1 MPARASALLVSA
13 ALALAFVRPAWAQNA
28 PINADVLA
36 AMGKAQEAAGRDD
49 CAGVLQALDPVVSAL
64 EPGEPRILV
73 QRMRL
78 LCLGA
83 EGRAGEL
90 PAVQKE
96 LARALPRDGMVQAIG
111 VLIAAD
117 ENRFTDAA
125 DQIATI
131 ADTSPQ
137 SLHVLTG
144 AAVRAISMK
153 LAEDH
158 ADEARSR
165 MLIALARADWEPAD
179 IPELRIG
186 FAEGAIDA
194 LIDQGEAAEAEG
206 LLDRI
211 DQPELLSS
219 MVIDRHYAKLW
230 PAIEARLGPASAT
243 SVDRFAR
250 DKLAAFGD
258 SPDSEAALRDA
269 SSAMLLLG
277 RYQDVLDLTDNVR
290 VTDGISREAVRTIL
304 YRARALAAL
313 RRDDEVDKL
322 LAPFTTID
330 LRRAPA
336 ASTVLVSYAEFLDEI
351 GRPAQA
357 LSVARDAR
365 AKAGDLLTDLG
376 KRWLDRTEICA
387 LSSLGRTAEVNS
399 AIQAIK
405 QHADQNQSAAIE
417 ALLCAKRDVEASR
430 LTIKAFEDND
440 AAGDLLLQFQ
450 PAASHWAPAPSRL
463 RDLWT
468 SFLTRPE
475 IRAAFERKGRILP
488 RSYWPDPHPR
498 PIPRR
503 PRNGA
508 TLT

>member
-1 MPARASALLVSA
+1 MPARAFGSALSA
-13 ALALAFVRPAWAQNA
+13 AL
-28 PINADVLA
+28 VLA
-36 AMGKAQEAAGRDD
+36 LSAPAQAQAAELDAHVVTAIGKAQEAASRED
-49 CAGVLQALDPVVSAL
+49 CAAVLRALDPVVPAL

-83 EGRAGEL
+83 EGRAQEL
-90 PAVQKE
+90 PPVQQE
-96 LARALPRDGMVQAIG
+96 LAKVMPRDGVVKAIG

-117 ENRFTDAA
+117 ENRFIEAA

-131 ADTSPQ
+131 AETSPRA
-137 SLHVLTG
+137 LDVLTG
-144 AAVRAISMK
+144 AAVRAIAAK

-194 LIDQGEAAEAEG
+194 LIDKGEAAEAEG
-206 LLDRI
+206 LLERI
-211 DQPELLSS
+211 DQPEQLSS

-230 PAIEARLGPASAT
+230 PAIEARLGPASGT

-269 SSAMLLLG
+269 SNAMLLLG
-277 RYQDVLDLTDNVR
+277 RYQDVVDMTDNVR
-290 VTDGISREAVRTIL
+290 VTDNISREAVRTIL

-313 RRDDEVDKL
+313 GRNDEVEKL
-322 LAPFTTID
+322 LAGFMTID

-336 ASTVLVSYAEFLDEI
+336 ASTALISYAEFLDEI

-357 LSVARDAR
+357 LAVTRDAR

-376 KRWLDRTEICA
+376 KRWLDRTEICT
-387 LSSLGRTAEVNS
+387 LSTLGRTAEANS

-405 QHADQNQSAAIE
+405 QRAAENQSAAIE
-417 ALLCAKRDVEASR
+417 ALLCAKRDAEAAR
-430 LTIKAFEDND
+430 IAVKAFEDED
-440 AAGDLLLQFQ
+440 ATGDLLRQFQ
-450 PAASHWAPAPSRL
+450 PAGSHWAPAPSRL

-468 SFLTRPE
+468 AFLTRPE
-475 IRAAFERKGRILP
+475 IKAAFDRKGRLLP
-488 RSYWPDPHPR
+488 RAHWPDPGPR
-498 PIPRR
+498 AIPRR
-503 PRNGA
+503 PANGT

>member
-1 MPARASALLVSA
+1 MPARASALFILA
-13 ALALAFVRPAWAQNA
+13 ILALATDVRAQS
-28 PINADVLA
+28 ITLSADVA
-36 AMGKAQEAAGRDD
+36 AAIGKAQEAASRED
-49 CAGVLQALDPVVSAL
+49 CAGVLQALDSVVPAL

-83 EGRAGEL
+83 EGRSREL
-90 PAVQKE
+90 PAVQQE
-96 LARALPRDGMVQAIG
+96 LAKAMPRDGMVKAIG

-206 LLDRI
+206 LLERI

-269 SSAMLLLG
+269 ANAMLLLG

-290 VTDGISREAVRTIL
+290 VGDGISREAVRTVL

-313 RRDDEVDKL
+313 RRNDEVDKL
-322 LAPFTTID
+322 LAAFMTID

-336 ASTVLVSYAEFLDEI
+336 ASTALVSYAEFLDEI

-376 KRWLDRTEICA
+376 KLWLDRTEICT
-387 LSSLGRTAEVNS
+387 LSSLGRTAEANS

-417 ALLCAKRDVEASR
+417 ALLCAKRDAEASR
-430 LTIKAFEDND
+430 IAIKAFEDND
-440 AAGDLLLQFQ
+440 AASDLVLQFQ

-468 SFLTRPE
+468 AFLTRPE

-488 RSYWPDPHPR
+488 RTYWPDPRPR
-498 PIPRR
+498 GIPRR
-503 PRNGA
+503 PANGA